1 MALTAKRRHLPKLEL
16 MALLDLS
23 HRATFQK
30 NYLTPVVE
38 AGVVERILSDK
49 P

>member
-1 MALTAKRRHLPKLEL
+1 

-30 NYLTPVVE
+30 KNYLTPIVE

-49 P
+49 PKSPKQKYKVKN